1 MTDHLRFSSDEL
13 NLAAYRLETKQPQDV
28 IAWGIEQFGTKIVL
42 ASSFGAED
50 VVLIDMLHKLAPDTP
65 IFYLDT
71 GKHFPETL
79 MTRDRLQERY
89 GMSFIQVLPKLSLEE
104 QAAQY
109 GDQLWEIEPNL
120 CCQLRKVEPLADILS
135 TYSAWI
141 TGIRREQAP
150 TRALAKKVEW
160 DEKFQLVKLN
170 PLADWTMEQ
179 VWSYIRAHDVIY
191 NPLHDQH
198 YPSIGCSVCTR
209 PVKPGED
216 PRAGRWSGFAK
227 TECGLH
233 K

>member
-1 MTDHLRFSSDEL
+1 MTHYRRFSDEEL
-13 NLAAYRLETKQPQDV
+13 NGTAYRLETKQPQDV
-28 IAWGIEQFGTKIVL
+28 IAWGIEHFGTKIAL

-50 VVLIDMLHKLAPDTP
+50 VVLIDMLSKLAPRTP
-65 IFYLDT
+65 VFYLDT

-79 MTRDRLQERY
+79 ATKDRLQERY
-89 GMSFIQVLPKLSLEE
+89 GITFIRVLPALTLEE
-104 QAAQY
+104 QAEKY
-109 GDQLWEIEPNL
+109 GDKLWEAEPNL
-120 CCQLRKVEPLADILS
+120 CCKLRKVEPLGEILS
-135 TYSAWI
+135 TYNAWM

-150 TRALAKKVEW
+150 TRANTKKVEW

-170 PLADWTMEQ
+170 PLADWTQED
-179 VWSYIRAHDVIY
+179 VWAYIRSHDVVY
-191 NPLHDQH
+191 NPLHDRN

-216 PRAGRWSGFAK
+216 PRAGRWSGFSK